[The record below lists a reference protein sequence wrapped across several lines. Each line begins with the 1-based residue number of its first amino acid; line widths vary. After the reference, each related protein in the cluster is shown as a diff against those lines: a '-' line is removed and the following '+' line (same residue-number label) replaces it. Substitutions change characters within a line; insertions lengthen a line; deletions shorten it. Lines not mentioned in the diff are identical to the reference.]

1 MGNAH
6 RLLIQSCRLS
16 RPYNICRL
24 DIAAYGQPYTGRINE
39 RVLVGRETRNEQTH
53 MLPTT
58 NPRKAAPNVLSK
70 DGRPSI
76 PDGDGAIAERGGD
89 ERKDCDGTLKV
100 AETGFCLIPRIDWLM
115 LVETVVMRSFVL
127 DPSRV

>member
-1 MGNAH
+1 
-6 RLLIQSCRLS
+6 
-16 RPYNICRL
+16 
-24 DIAAYGQPYTGRINE
+24 
-39 RVLVGRETRNEQTH
+39 

-76 PDGDGAIAERGGD
+76 PDGDGAISERGGD

-100 AETGFCLIPRIDWLM
+100 AETGFCLIPGIDWLM

-127 DPSRV
+127 ESQSSLRHGERWQRSQLRSFETANR